1 MKASNLFKYR
11 KADKEKGELGENVIE
26 FFTLYNGNNYGDTHL
41 LQVDDW
47 LMVDSTEFYR
57 IYSKAWEATYDVVN
71 KDNQKLA
78 SSGGRK
84 SKKSIKYIRTD
95 ERYGKNIVYT
105 TSRGGKY
112 IKNKN
117 GDYEKITMK
126 KH

>member
-1 MKASNLFKYR
+1 MITSNLFKYR
-11 KADKEKGELGENVIE
+11 NANTEKGESGEIVIE
-26 FFTLYNGNNYGDTHL
+26 FFTLYGGNNYGDTHL

-47 LMVDSTEFYR
+47 LMVNGIEFYR
-57 IYSKAWEATYDVVN
+57 IYSKAWEATYDEVD
-71 KDNQKLA
+71 KDNKKI

-95 ERYGKNIVYT
+95 YKYGKNIVYT

-112 IKNKN
+112 VKNKN